1 MGRKCNTIPREYG
14 SRQKN
19 IWFYRLLDNLKADFR
34 MPLELSWTSRSETS
48 PSRRWFMLKPPQG
61 RGKVELLHQ
70 VKVVSRLLFSI
81 RLIGTRQWTRVTI
94 SIFFFFRDRLVFYVE
109 KRTMNPRIF
118 LRTLFIKYLRKID
131 SEEACTLRRI
141 PWTFIGIIIRL

>member
-70 VKVVSRLLFSI
+70 VKVVSRLLFSV

-94 SIFFFFRDRLVFYVE
+94 SIFFF
-109 KRTMNPRIF
+109 
-118 LRTLFIKYLRKID
+118 KID
-131 SEEACTLRRI
+131 SCFTLKNER
-141 PWTFIGIIIRL
+141 WTLEYFYELCLSSTWGRLILKKLVRYAEFPERLLE